1 MSFGACLTAIR
12 AIASHVEHAGSTI
25 GGGSG
30 GGRVGGNC
38 VEYFLLFSVVL
49 FEYFLLLSVV
59 IVLFEYFLLLSVV
72 KVLLSVVLSEYF
84 LLLSVVIVLCE
95 YFLLLSV
102 VKVHVEYFLLFSGV
116 STVGGG
122 SGGGRGWSHSADGGT
137 GAPGPQNR
145 HSLESVESSTRV
157 KPEVS
162 VQASQSIS
170 A

>member
-38 VEYFLLFSVVL
+38 VEYFLLFSVLL
-49 FEYFLLLSVV
+49 F
-59 IVLFEYFLLLSVV
+59 
-72 KVLLSVVLSEYF
+72 EYF

-157 KPEVS
+157 KPDES
-162 VQASQSIS
+162 VQTSQSMS